1 MRFCGNLL
9 TELQKDF
16 SKATIYFFLA
26 APQSEKPLVLL
37 QKAVR
42 LAVEVVKERNTLG
55 LMCQKIPGSD
65 CLGSLYATR
74 SRIPPPTEAK
84 SRQQLVWTALHRMKS
99 DFYRGISIFGYWGKE
114 IKKERKEMWIPPS
127 TTKLWPFAKR
137 ARSPGRS
144 RGMAHHSLLF
154 SFCSFLFSLVLESKD
169 LIATNLTFV

>member
-1 MRFCGNLL
+1 MFMAFCMRFCGNLL

-16 SKATIYFFLA
+16 SNATIYFFLA

-99 DFYRGISIFGYWGKE
+99 DFYRGISIFGYWE
-114 IKKERKEMWIPPS
+114 
-127 TTKLWPFAKR
+127 KR
-137 ARSPGRS
+137 
-144 RGMAHHSLLF
+144 
-154 SFCSFLFSLVLESKD
+154 
-169 LIATNLTFV
+169 